1 MRIFLDIEVYPNWF
15 VCNAESEVGKRVTYY
30 LYDSAPIRKMLLNH
44 TTVGFNSLNYD
55 LPILWAIASRQ
66 LTTHED
72 VYALSGRIVEDELR
86 GWQLRDLYG
95 VPGLDHVDLMEPA
108 PGVGVSLK
116 LYGGR
121 LGAQRLQDL
130 PLPPDTVTT
139 FEQQRLLT
147 EYCWNDVTTTRLLY
161 EAIKP
166 RIDLR
171 DQISEMIGVD
181 VRSKSD
187 AQIAE
192 AILRSE
198 LPRFN
203 KPRLDQRVAWIY
215 EPPAWLAFKSEQLRG
230 VMALIGQTR
239 FRLSDKTAVNLP
251 AHLTKLV
258 LRIGTTDYKL
268 GIGGLHSQE
277 QKQGLVSDDRMMLMD
292 WDVASYYPS
301 IIRTLNLYPS
311 HLGLDFLRVYSR
323 VIDDRLKAKREG
335 DKVVADS
342 YKIVLNGSFGKF
354 GSQYSPLFSPKLLT
368 QVTLTG
374 QLALLMLIE
383 RLEDQGIA
391 VRSANTDGIVIY
403 CRRDREHDA
412 KAIISDWEKE
422 TGFQMERSDYVALY
436 SRDVN
441 NYVAVKEPDVKG
453 KGIFA
458 APGLMK
464 NPQNPVIAHSVVEF
478 LSKGTPIEQTIE
490 GCEDLLQFLTVRT
503 VRGGGLWRGREVG
516 KVVRWYRACGGDT
529 ITYATN
535 GNKVPSSGSAVVV
548 QDLIEFPD
556 DVDYDWYVSQA
567 HTLLDA
573 VGYGQEA
580 DW

>member
-239 FRLSDKTAVNLP
+239 FRLSDKMAVNLP

-311 HLGLDFLRVYSR
+311 HLGLEFLRV
-323 VIDDRLKAKREG
+323 
-335 DKVVADS
+335 
-342 YKIVLNGSFGKF
+342 
-354 GSQYSPLFSPKLLT
+354 
-368 QVTLTG
+368 
-374 QLALLMLIE
+374 
-383 RLEDQGIA
+383 
-391 VRSANTDGIVIY
+391 
-403 CRRDREHDA
+403 
-412 KAIISDWEKE
+412 
-422 TGFQMERSDYVALY
+422 
-436 SRDVN
+436 
-441 NYVAVKEPDVKG
+441 
-453 KGIFA
+453 
-458 APGLMK
+458 
-464 NPQNPVIAHSVVEF
+464 
-478 LSKGTPIEQTIE
+478 
-490 GCEDLLQFLTVRT
+490 
-503 VRGGGLWRGREVG
+503 
-516 KVVRWYRACGGDT
+516 
-529 ITYATN
+529 
-535 GNKVPSSGSAVVV
+535 
-548 QDLIEFPD
+548 
-556 DVDYDWYVSQA
+556 
-567 HTLLDA
+567 
-573 VGYGQEA
+573 
-580 DW
+580 